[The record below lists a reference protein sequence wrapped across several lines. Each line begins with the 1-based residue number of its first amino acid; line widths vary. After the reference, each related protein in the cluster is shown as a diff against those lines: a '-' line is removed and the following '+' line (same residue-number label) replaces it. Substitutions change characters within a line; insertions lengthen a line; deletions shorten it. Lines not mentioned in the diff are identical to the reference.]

1 VVSSWISPKAR
12 KGISSRIA
20 GRGLFATEQ
29 ISSGELV
36 AVKGGHIVTTK
47 QLLGHDWRR
56 RDLQLRYRGYFS
68 SYLQQRIDGMH
79 ADAP

>member
-1 VVSSWISPKAR
+1 MPCHCNTTSCR
-12 KGISSRIA
+12 RI
-20 GRGLFATEQ
+20 
-29 ISSGELV
+29 ID
-36 AVKGGHIVTTK
+36 
-47 QLLGHDWRR
+47 GHDWRR